1 MSRIILGIDIG
12 STKVCSIIAETREA
26 KGTRDREVQIIG
38 TGSCK
43 SQGIKKGAITN
54 LEQASKAI
62 RQSLE
67 DAKRMAGVNP
77 KKAIISL
84 SGAHTKGTNSSG
96 IANVVRGEVTIDV
109 ISTAL
114 DVAKHN
120 AGIPKDS
127 EVVHIL
133 PFRFKLDDQDFVEDP
148 IGMTGS
154 SLKVDAHI
162 VTVQKAS
169 LENLKRAVMLAGI
182 EVENVVLSSYA
193 ASIAVLHDDEKE
205 LGVVCIDMGAET
217 SDLMIYDG
225 NSMRYNDFLGVGSNN
240 ISNDIARVL
249 NTKIVIAEEIKIKYG
264 NLLPSEADKSQIL
277 EVPRNGNPKEDELID
292 VQLNLIDSIIGARV
306 QETLEILGRSIERSG
321 LRNNVS
327 GIVLTG
333 GMANLKGMREFASAM
348 FSPLSVRLARPLEI
362 GGLFDSLK
370 DSSSSVVVGLILY
383 GAGRFTNYEKD
394 SQGNILNKH
403 NTLSNMIESNTK
415 ESSGFEIDL
424 TDLDEPDSQNKPPT
438 DEQQINKEKEK
449 TSFFGRVKQFAR
461 DLF

>member
-1 MSRIILGIDIG
+1 MSRVILGIDIG
-12 STKVCSIIAETREA
+12 STKVCSIIAEVRESS
-26 KGTRDREVQIIG
+26 VQIIG

-62 RQSLE
+62 RQSIE

-84 SGAHTKGTNSSG
+84 SGAHAKGINSSG
-96 IANVVRGEVTIDV
+96 IANVVRGEVSLDV

-120 AGIPKDS
+120 AGISKDY

-169 LENLKRAVMLAGI
+169 LENLKRAVLLAGI

-193 ASIAVLHDDEKE
+193 ASIAVLHEDEKE

-217 SDLMIYDG
+217 CDLMIYDG

-249 NTKIVIAEEIKIKYG
+249 NTKLVIAEEIKKTYG
-264 NLLPSEADKSQIL
+264 NLLPSDADKEQVL
-277 EVPRNGNPKEDELID
+277 EVPRNGNSKEDELID

-333 GMANLKGMREFASAM
+333 GMANLKGMREFASAI
-348 FSPLSVRLARPLEI
+348 FSPLSVRLARPAEI

-383 GAGRFTNYEKD
+383 GAGSFTNYEKD

-403 NTLSNMIESNTK
+403 NTLSNMIEF
-415 ESSGFEIDL
+415 SGENSVDFEIDL
-424 TDLDEPDSQNKPPT
+424 TDLERVPNDKPPNERI
-438 DEQQINKEKEK
+438 DIDNKEKEK
-449 TSFFGRVKQFAR
+449 VSFFGRVKQLAR